1 MLSTN
6 FIDKSLRH
14 TNNIH
19 LVHTIRFSSRMDS
32 IGTNQKQA
40 KKPIVPEQKQVI
52 HYNVLSNLLFIKN
65 KRMVNIDV
73 LSE

>member
-1 MLSTN
+1 
-6 FIDKSLRH
+6 
-14 TNNIH
+14 
-19 LVHTIRFSSRMDS
+19 MDS

>member
-1 MLSTN
+1 
-6 FIDKSLRH
+6 
-14 TNNIH
+14 
-19 LVHTIRFSSRMDS
+19 MDS
-32 IGTNQKQA
+32 IGTNQKQT